1 MANKNEIKELLS
13 ELKSYME
20 TANDQVGCLKK
31 LSKIDDKVKIFLNN
45 QNGNLEYKNFFSSS
59 LGLFCVANIDGSFE
73 RINPTF
79 SKVLG
84 FSEEH
89 ILATPFADFIHPD
102 DLESTVAKV
111 RELIAGFPSVGF
123 ENRYRKSDGTYL
135 SLIWS
140 CTINAETGKL
150 YAVARDLTVQKK
162 VEVELS
168 KQHSLLNALMESIPD
183 LIFYKDLDGVYVDC
197 NNAFEKFI
205 NKDKLDIIGKTDF
218 DIFEDHDLAKF
229 FREKDE
235 LMLSSGRFLR
245 NEEWV
250 VYPDGKK
257 VLLDT
262 LKTPYLCNDNK
273 PLGLIG
279 ISRDITDIKA
289 IEVSL
294 VKNKERLDLAIK
306 GANDGI
312 WDWDLVT
319 NDIYFSPRWKS
330 IIGYEDNEIV
340 NSTESFFAL
349 LHPDDRDQVQYCITN
364 YLEGKLEKYEIEIR
378 MLSKKEG
385 YKTILARGNTI
396 LNSKNVAVRM
406 IGTHVDITVRIENEK
421 KIKRQTVLL
430 DEIQKVTGLGVWQK
444 DMVLNETIWSDQMYV
459 IFGVEKEGF
468 NVSFDSYIKMV
479 HPEDVQLV
487 KDVGGNLDAEITNF
501 SYVQRIIRPNGE
513 TRFLQTWLTVSL
525 YSMGKP
531 VLVNG
536 ACLDITEQK
545 MVKENL
551 LDALFVGQAK
561 ERKRISQDLHDGL
574 GQLLSA
580 IKLNLYGLKSEIDEV
595 MFSHLISVADRAIK
609 EYRAVAHN
617 LASPSL
623 EKLGLRETLKVM
635 CADLN
640 KVKEIKFL
648 FKSNTIELKLSEKIE
663 IELYRISQELVNN
676 ILKYSSAK
684 NVTIILEILNKELV
698 LEVKDDGVGF
708 DKIENKIN
716 NSGIGLDN
724 INSRV
729 SFLNGD
735 FIINTSIG
743 KGTSAKIILPQK
755 SI

>member
-45 QNGNLEYKNFFSSS
+45 QNDNLEYKNFFSSS